1 MRVYLQLA
9 SKRRVDRSLA
19 LKWAPGP
26 RKVSVWMPFE
36 VDPDGEGLSGG
47 ERDELRAGL
56 SFELCG
62 EALRNLSTFYD
73 KWLREESALDSY
85 VQ

>member
-36 VDPDGEGLSGG
+36 VSPDGEGLSAG
-47 ERDELRAGL
+47 ERDVLSAGL
-56 SFELCG
+56 SFGLSG
-62 EALRNLSTFYD
+62 ETLLSLSTFYD
-73 KWLREESALDSY
+73 KWLREESALDNF